1 MSKITIY
8 PNVLCRGDTGDL
20 EKKEVSLDVLH
31 FYITDG
37 SNNLDQKTVQANRLA
52 QGDEDVYKKFKVQL
66 PAISF
71 AGTFSQIPP
80 VNESLLEH
88 SGLVVIDYDDVP
100 DVGDLKRQLAELPT
114 VRFVYVSPSGRGVK
128 AVVEVDPVPTSQDEH
143 EAAFEACKEA
153 LSHIDGVIDE
163 GGSDVRR
170 FSFAAHDPLAHYR
183 PEGVA
188 IQWEHHVPDDVV
200 ADTTPRPVHNP
211 AKIDLSVLN
220 YLDPD
225 DYNSWIQVG
234 MVIKDVGL
242 GVDVWIEWSKTS
254 DKFTAGQCEKK
265 WKTFKKRKGW
275 GSLVHEAN
283 AVKKKLGIPI
293 TAPTTPQEQPE
304 GDVVPAV
311 VNIVDESNEEEVP
324 LVLPDSVFTGI
335 FADYA
340 DAYKGRTEA
349 AREYHFACLY
359 TAIGA
364 VVGRRYYIDE
374 VHRVYP
380 NAFTALVGQT
390 ALARK
395 TTALNCIRQLLEQAS
410 PDVYNLTALST
421 PEGLLNMFCYN
432 VPDEDEEDEDTTS
445 HILVGDQMRLMHEAC
460 IDDEGFRIFLTL
472 DEIAKML
479 RKASS
484 ASSTGLMEM
493 LADMFGYPSRV
504 QLPTRT
510 NPLSAENPCLTILGA
525 TTYEWFES
533 AFQEEDIHGGIANR
547 FLYFYNPP
555 RTERLFITQ
564 PADKGVLQNI
574 AKELNGLRRKFGTD
588 TNASVPFTWSPE
600 AIETGEMWYQEMCQI
615 VDAEENV
622 FVAHAQARS
631 DLYLKKSAL
640 LHAILFNESDNTVI
654 GEESM
659 MWAIDLMG
667 YLIETT
673 REIYEEFNTSH
684 KKRIEERIIY
694 LLQRKPWMTVTQQ
707 FRQMRWA
714 TRTEIGSVLDA
725 LFKTDTVTIMET
737 SQSKKYAVV
746 ADE

>member
-8 PNVLCRGDTGDL
+8 PNVFGRNAAGDL
-20 EKKEVSLDVLH
+20 EKKEVSMDALHVYIVNGVNDLDE
-31 FYITDG
+31 
-37 SNNLDQKTVQANRLA
+37 KTVQANRLA
-52 QGDEDVYKKFKVQL
+52 QGDPDVYKKFKAKL
-66 PAISF
+66 PAIAFS
-71 AGTFSQIPP
+71 GTFDSIPP
-80 VNESLLEH
+80 TNESLREH

-114 VRFVYVSPSGRGVK
+114 VRLVYVSPSGRGIK
-128 AVVEVDPVPTSQDEH
+128 AVMEVDPVPTSQGEH
-143 EAAFEACKEA
+143 EAAFAACKEA
-153 LSHIDGVIDE
+153 LSHIDVPIDE

-183 PEGVA
+183 AEGVA
-188 IQWEHHVPDDVV
+188 IQWEHHVPEDVPV
-200 ADTTPRPVHNP
+200 DTAPRPVKNP
-211 AKIDLSVLN
+211 ANVDLSILDF
-220 YLDPD
+220 LDPD
-225 DYNSWIQVG
+225 DYNSWLQVG
-234 MVIKDVGL
+234 MVCKDVGL
-242 GVDVWIEWSKTS
+242 DIDVWIKRSEKS
-254 DKFTAGQCEKK
+254 DKFTAGECEKK
-265 WKTFKKRKGW
+265 WKTFKNKKSW

-293 TAPTTPQEQPE
+293 TTPTTPPE
-304 GDVVPAV
+304 KPTGDVVPAV
-311 VNIVDESNEEEVP
+311 VNIVDESDEEDVP

-335 FADYA
+335 FAEYA

-421 PEGLLNMFCYN
+421 PEGLLNMF
-432 VPDEDEEDEDTTS
+432 VPRLPDDDEEDEDTTS
-445 HILVGDQMRLMHEAC
+445 HILVGDQQRLMHEAC

-479 RKASS
+479 KKASS
-484 ASSTGLMEM
+484 SSATGLMEM

-510 NPLSAENPCLTILGA
+510 NPLSASNPCLTILGA
-525 TTYEWFES
+525 TTYEWFEN

-555 RTERLFITQ
+555 RDERLFITD
-564 PADKGVLQNI
+564 PADKGVLQGI

-588 TNASVPFTWSPE
+588 TNAQVAFTWSPE
-600 AIETGEMWYQEMCQI
+600 AVEIGEAWYKDMCEM
-615 VDAEENV
+615 VEAEENV

-640 LHAILFNESDNTVI
+640 LHTILFNEPDNTVI
-654 GEESM
+654 GEESIV
-659 MWAIDLMG
+659 WAIDLMG

-694 LLQRKPWMTVTQQ
+694 LLQRKPWMTVTQL